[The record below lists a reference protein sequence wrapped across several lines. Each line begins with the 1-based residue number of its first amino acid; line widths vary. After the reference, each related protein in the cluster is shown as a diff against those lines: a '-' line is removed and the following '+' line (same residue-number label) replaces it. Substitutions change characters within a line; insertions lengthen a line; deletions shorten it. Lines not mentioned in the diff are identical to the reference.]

1 MSHYYHLR
9 NLSVVYHN
17 QMLVMRANPK
27 TEATRLALLSAIDE
41 EMNALFDNQ
50 IEPNMKTK
58 AAVIRASTKVKV
70 ASRHFFDAKKEDDTH
85 EPTFKVI

>member
-1 MSHYYHLR
+1 MNNYYHLR

-17 QMLVMRANPK
+17 QMLVMRANAK

-50 IEPNMKTK
+50 MTPNMQTK

-70 ASRHFFDAKKEDDTH
+70 ATRHFFEAKEADDTH

>member
-1 MSHYYHLR
+1 MNNYYHLR

-17 QMLVMRANPK
+17 RMLVMRANAQ
-27 TEATRLALLSAIDE
+27 TEATRLVLLSAIDE

-50 IEPNMKTK
+50 IKPNMETK

-70 ASRHFFDAKKEDDTH
+70 ATRHFFDAKKADDTH